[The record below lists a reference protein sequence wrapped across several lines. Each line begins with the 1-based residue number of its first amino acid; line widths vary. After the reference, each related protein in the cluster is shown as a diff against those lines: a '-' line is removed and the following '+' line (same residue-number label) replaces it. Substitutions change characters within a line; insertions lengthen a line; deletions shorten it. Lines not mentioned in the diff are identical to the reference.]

1 MRKGTETEK
10 IDYDEA
16 IFFTVI
22 EPAPPPECA
31 VSGGYR
37 SGAVGS
43 SPEGL
48 SSRPTVARAVARNVY

>member
-1 MRKGTETEK
+1 MRKWTETEK

-22 EPAPPPECA
+22 VPAPPPECT

-37 SGAVGS
+37 SG
-43 SPEGL
+43 
-48 SSRPTVARAVARNVY
+48 VAGRALR